1 MPRADVWWDG
11 AIVSWDE
18 PRASPLCH
26 GVQRGAVVFDVGRL
40 RQEASSGDGTTGGDG
55 AGGARR
61 VLFRPDEHIARFLR
75 SAALVGLTVPWDA
88 TTLLEATVQVA
99 RRAPRSPAALV
110 RWTGFVPSVE
120 SDVVPHRSAR
130 ASVVIAVIAPE
141 DSAPPGGPP
150 PARPAAAR
158 VQVPRDARK
167 AGPEV
172 FPPQAKVSASYL
184 GPMLAKRRALAEGF
198 DEVVLLDGEGRVA
211 EAPTANVFVARG
223 GRLQTPPL
231 DRVLSGITRDSVLA
245 LARAEGI
252 PVDEVHL
259 SPEQL
264 EGADE
269 AFLTATSMPVVPI
282 AAVGERA
289 LLRDAATPGPITA
302 RIRELVLS
310 CEHGRDPRFARWV
323 VDVR

>member
-1 MPRADVWWDG
+1 M
-11 AIVSWDE
+11 
-18 PRASPLCH
+18 
-26 GVQRGAVVFDVGRL
+26 QRGAVVFDVGRL
-40 RQEASSGDGTTGGDG
+40 RQAASGEGG
-55 AGGARR
+55 GGRR

-75 SAALVGLTVPWDA
+75 SAALVGLSVPWDA
-88 TTLLEATVQVA
+88 TTLLEATVQIV
-99 RRAPRSPAALV
+99 RRAPRSPASLV
-110 RWTGFVPSVE
+110 RWTAFVPTVE
-120 SDVVPHRSAR
+120 SDVVPHRSAQ

-141 DSAPPGGPP
+141 DSPWGGAARTGEGQAPERPT
-150 PARPAAAR
+150 RPATAR
-158 VQVPRDARK
+158 VRVPRDARK

-211 EAPTANVFVARG
+211 EAPTANVFVIRED
-223 GRLQTPPL
+223 RLQTPPL

-252 PVDEVHL
+252 PVEEIHL

-264 EGADE
+264 ESADE

-282 AAVGERA
+282 ASVGGRV
-289 LLRDAATPGPITA
+289 LLRDGATPGPLTA
-302 RIRELVLS
+302 RVRELVLS
-310 CEHGRDPRFARWV
+310 CERGQDPRFAHWV
-323 VDVR
+323 VELP